1 MRTSRFDCPSASL
14 RLRVLLKQTRK
25 VLWSGLGLALATH
38 LALSQLEG
46 LGEEQTASKPLTTKF
61 VKRQPRLTKP
71 LEMKKRPRPRQRR
84 IQRKMVAVQ
93 ARTQRQQFTTGIHP
107 ADVVQRLARPN
118 VDVSR
123 MTRFQGVGLE
133 PQEMAQAIQ
142 GSKEAEYVVNMSLE
156 LMDMEALDTGKFQA
170 MVIQDPADKTNIKGF
185 FHMARLRS
193 DSIDFVVTAGSLSW
207 TEWIKNNSLV
217 RLAKAV
223 NQYTGIVT
231 DFRHTFTPDDRKF
244 LDVPL
249 VFLMPSSTFHLTEK
263 ESQNLGAYLTS
274 GGLLFA
280 DQGSRAEIKSLGEA
294 VARALATQGIGE
306 SEWEAEPLPNDHP
319 LFHCFFDFDAAP
331 TGAQYLVGGTGDCPS
346 YIVHAQLRAVVL
358 EGRVAAMISEKW
370 YTYAWGAYGIRP
382 FWTGRPY
389 EKIDP
394 TRVLQFGVN
403 IIVFG
408 LTQEGSI
415 THRLMESVK

>member
-14 RLRVLLKQTRK
+14 RLKVLLERTRRVLW
-25 VLWSGLGLALATH
+25 VGSA
-38 LALSQLEG
+38 LALSIHIGLSRFGGAGEG
-46 LGEEQTASKPLTTKF
+46 EKTAKPLTTKF

-71 LEMKKRPRPRQRR
+71 LEMKKRPRPKQRR
-84 IQRKMVAVQ
+84 VERQMVAVRAK
-93 ARTQRQQFTTGIHP
+93 ARQDQRATTLRT
-107 ADVVQRLARPN
+107 ADVVGTLSRPR

-123 MTRFQGVGLE
+123 TARFRGADME
-133 PQEMAQAIQ
+133 PQEVAQHIESA
-142 GSKEAEYVVNMSLE
+142 KEPEHGVSLS
-156 LMDMEALDTGKFQA
+156 LDMMDMEALDTGEYQA
-170 MVIQDPADKTNIKGF
+170 MVIQDPTDKTNIKGF
-185 FHMARLRS
+185 FHIARLRS
-193 DSIDFVVTAGSLSW
+193 SALDFICTPQSVGWA
-207 TEWIKNNSLV
+207 EWIKNNSLV